1 MGKCLF
7 NDWRLGRSLGHSY
20 SRRGSG
26 VLSPDTEYEF
36 ISTEKHLLPEE
47 YSWWGIDN
55 EENSKESIYGT
66 CKFSFSFP
74 YMLQQFC
81 HAHVTKNNPEPTLFF
96 KKAGTLRYRKEICY
110 VILICANT
118 DLPTVEHLPPLT
130 GKKRHVTLNE
140 MLDET
145 GMWNG
150 VDCNFFYNKK
160 SYEAPA
166 SWEHLVFAFYF
177 GPNSNAN
184 HLVLERKSYDTIP
197 HPVKKCISK
206 NQIRRYQWVCPDE
219 VPNELKNQPLENE
232 HEDDHD

>member
-1 MGKCLF
+1 
-7 NDWRLGRSLGHSY
+7 
-20 SRRGSG
+20 
-26 VLSPDTEYEF
+26 
-36 ISTEKHLLPEE
+36 
-47 YSWWGIDN
+47 
-55 EENSKESIYGT
+55 
-66 CKFSFSFP
+66 
-74 YMLQQFC
+74 MLQQFC

-232 HEDDHD
+232 HEDDHDYR